1 MTSDHP
7 QRPLAIIPAR
17 GGSKRFPRKNIALL
31 AGKPLIAY
39 AIEAALKSNVFDL
52 VCVSS
57 EDDEILRLAEKH
69 GAQLALKRPIELS
82 DDWTPLKKVCE
93 YLLRHFKE
101 KGKEYSEFGLLL
113 TTNPLR
119 TSQDLKNAYKIFKAK
134 DANFCM
140 SLVEYAHPPQR
151 AVWIQS
157 GLVQPYFGSQH
168 MAQVQLLEP
177 LYRHDGTIIFGKTK
191 AFFETGEFYSEKV
204 VPYIIP
210 AERSVDIDNPLDLAW
225 AEFLMSK
232 SKTA

>member
-1 MTSDHP
+1 MPFKNKGQSP
-7 QRPLAIIPAR
+7 NIIF
-17 GGSKRFPRKNIALL
+17 ST
-31 AGKPLIAY
+31 
-39 AIEAALKSNVFDL
+39 
-52 VCVSS
+52 
-57 EDDEILRLAEKH
+57 
-69 GAQLALKRPIELS
+69 LALCAVLSMLLLSSCNDPSRDMTKFLENFGRGRYSNPCFPTYDYIDFDIIS
-82 DDWTPLKKVCE
+82 DDYKKFNVE
-93 YLLRHFKE
+93 LY
-101 KGKEYSEFGLLL
+101 
-113 TTNPLR
+113 TNS